1 MILKK
6 KIVAGKYAPSL
17 NKDTEINTGD
27 IVQIASDVRVAT
39 TKYGEKEV
47 VEIRLP
53 NEEIR
58 SFWLNEKSRT
68 NLIDKYGE
76 DTTQWINKPMKAL
89 VGLTPKGMTMVIL
102 KG

>member
-6 KIVAGKYAPSL
+6 KIVAGKYAPTL
-17 NKDTEINTGD
+17 NKDTEITSGD
-27 IVQIASDVRVAT
+27 IVQIVSDVRVAT
-39 TKYGEKEV
+39 TKFGDKQV
-47 VEIRLP
+47 FDIKLP
-53 NEEIR
+53 NEEVR
-58 SFWLNEKSRT
+58 SFWLNAKSLE
-68 NLIDKYGE
+68 NIIDKYGE